1 MWHGWRSIAGT
12 HCRRKNGETRQHTE
26 TLGERERGAPV
37 TLLVGP
43 AAPSIVRPKLRVIEH
58 VMSEYDTA
66 KDLHSSVGGRQTPA
80 VPDGYRQG
88 LITAITVLLGFSLT
102 FLRFW
107 GFEAP
112 GHWTL
117 LSTVSTGISILAVV
131 LQLVALFRSL
141 RLEDQVA
148 TEYQKTVRWFIS
160 SAIALLVGLSFAVI
174 ESVLE
179 PT

>member
-1 MWHGWRSIAGT
+1 
-12 HCRRKNGETRQHTE
+12 
-26 TLGERERGAPV
+26 
-37 TLLVGP
+37 
-43 AAPSIVRPKLRVIEH
+43 
-58 VMSEYDTA
+58 MSEHDIA
-66 KDLHSSVGGRQTPA
+66 KGLRSPVAEHQPPA

-117 LSTVSTGISILAVV
+117 LSIVSTGTSIVAVL
-131 LQLVALFRSL
+131 LQLIALFRSL

-148 TEYQKTVRWFIS
+148 AEYQKTVRWFIS
-160 SAIALLVGLSFAVI
+160 SAIALLLGLSFAVI

-179 PT
+179 LT